1 MILVRI
7 MMVAS
12 YTLRD
17 GIQYGLSF
25 GVILASIGYVLVSMG
40 QEQRAHL
47 FYKIYFTTLSLT
59 KNGQLQMAV
68 DAEDFAGAKTA
79 LCRGANP
86 NIQDCEGWTCLMKAG
101 QWAKP
106 HSYEIAKTLLD

>member
-47 FYKIYFTTLSLT
+47 FYKIY
-59 KNGQLQMAV
+59 
-68 DAEDFAGAKTA
+68 
-79 LCRGANP
+79 
-86 NIQDCEGWTCLMKAG
+86 
-101 QWAKP
+101 
-106 HSYEIAKTLLD
+106 